1 MRTLCLAHVSTTL
14 FNAAVAFIIMRRLVN
29 DAAVRSSR
37 IIDDELGES
46 DHIFARD
53 HARMAEHNRELANLC
68 MTLIIML
75 AAINQLVGVILAP
88 RAIYDAPAN
97 GAAGGTSGGTADSNQ
112 MNANVSADTCAF
124 KIIVNIITHGYG
136 ALFVVPA
143 AAVLSCAVFAVF
155 SQCIQN

>member
-1 MRTLCLAHVSTTL
+1 MTLKTYIQRATAAALLSFIVVGINYGDCFRASSRNAVNLSIIGNTL
-14 FNAAVAFIIMRRLVN
+14 FFVYAAVAFIIMRRLVN

-46 DHIFARD
+46 DPIFARD

-68 MTLIIML
+68 MTVIIML

-97 GAAGGTSGGTADSNQ
+97 GAAGGTSANASN
-112 MNANVSADTCAF
+112 
-124 KIIVNIITHGYG
+124 
-136 ALFVVPA
+136 
-143 AAVLSCAVFAVF
+143 
-155 SQCIQN
+155 